1 MKETPRNTD
10 LDPTEADN
18 RSNSNSAAAAETPG
32 GNPQAGT
39 EDDKKPALTVE
50 IRKYQTLL
58 EILDNPKHGLK
69 VFASLLVLVTV
80 VFMALAFI
88 TIAIKRIYPYN
99 EIKTNAFGATTMQSE
114 DVELTYWLFN
124 TAELWANSGI
134 RVEAGDIL
142 TIRASGRSNTA
153 IHHLVDAASE
163 NQRLRH
169 RWVGTEGEPRPDN
182 ARTEFRLYPERDPD
196 ALIMQ
201 VIPESEAKVFHKEL
215 KDMYLNPRYGDDDA
229 AVTKNFERMYYI
241 GKEHTDLVITQSG
254 ILHFAVN
261 DIVLTEECIDEMLK
275 RNEDLIKGHLGKIYD
290 GTISYWPLV
299 DKICGLRKECDNL
312 KKDYMILCRDSV
324 ELKKKH
330 DSTELK
336 KAFDIIKQQYND
348 KIKEIV
354 DSLNKHKS
362 HISNWDQANQECGM
376 KLGPHPVA
384 LLSGIDDKNYEDNI
398 NYNLSSENIIQKY
411 NKDGE
416 DHKNNANNIGGESF
430 VCKDLEDIIAK
441 NILPFYNEMHYY
453 KYEKYVD
460 AWFEDNVGSFLIVIE
475 RRKNR

>member
-1 MKETPRNTD
+1 MKETTRNTD
-10 LDPTEADN
+10 LDPTGADN
-18 RSNSNSAAAAETPG
+18 RSNSNAEAAAETSG
-32 GNPQAGT
+32 GSPQAGT

-69 VFASLLVLVTV
+69 VFASLLVLVTI

-114 DVELTYWLFN
+114 NVEITYWLFN

-134 RVEAGDIL
+134 RVEAGDVL

-153 IHHLVDAASE
+153 IHHLVDAARK

-169 RWVGTEGEPRPDN
+169 KWVGTEGEPRPDN

-201 VIPESEAKVFHKEL
+201 VIPESEAKGFHKEL
-215 KDMYLNPRYGDDDA
+215 KDMYLNPRYGDA
-229 AVTKNFERMYYI
+229 TANFERMYYI
-241 GKEHTDLVITQSG
+241 GKEHTDLVVTQSG

-261 DIVLTEECIDEMLK
+261 DIVLTKECIEEMLK
-275 RNEDLIKGHLGKIYD
+275 KNEELIKGHVKNYDKNKSKLDKAVNKIFD
-290 GTISYWPLV
+290 
-299 DKICGLRKECDNL
+299 LRKKCDSL
-312 KKDYMILCRDSV
+312 KKEYMES
-324 ELKKKH
+324 H
-330 DSTELK
+330 DSSKIKMYNKNTQSIKNELERLK
-336 KAFDIIKQQYND
+336 EPIIKWF
-348 KIKEIV
+348 I
-354 DSLNKHKS
+354 
-362 HISNWDQANQECGM
+362 ANQKSGM
-376 KLGPHPVA
+376 KFGSHPVR
-384 LLSGIDDKNYEDNI
+384 LLSGIDDKNDQDSIDYETSYEKI
-398 NYNLSSENIIQKY
+398 IKEYEN
-411 NKDGE
+411 NKNE
-416 DHKNNANNIGGESF
+416 SYIWEHIKAKNNY
-430 VCKDLEDIIAK
+430 
-441 NILPFYNEMHYY
+441 PFYNEMNYY
-453 KYEKYVD
+453 MDNNYVD